1 MDGYTETVL
10 HVPTDYRIEKK
21 GCNWTAFKAI
31 VIKSSSLNNK
41 PQYHGNFSMFNE
53 SSTTPSKNAQRKAPP
68 GSTVSEMAPKGT
80 TQRLSLISRHL
91 DQRLPLPDLNT
102 PFSTE
107 RTSREPDDIEYKPID
122 RTVPPPRFA
131 NSPIDPPSQ
140 SPPTKMSSQAP
151 HNTLLIPGPIEFDD
165 AVLQSMSHYA
175 ESHVAPGFV
184 KVFGETLTLV
194 RKLFQSTNPA
204 AQPFIISGSGTLGWD
219 IVASN
224 LLERGENALVLH
236 TGYFADSFATC
247 LETYGANA
255 TQLKAPIGDR
265 PSLAE
270 VEQALKEKPYKVVTI
285 THVDTSTGVLSD
297 IKGVTEVV
305 RRVSPQT
312 LVVVDGVCSVGS
324 EEIAFDEWDIDV
336 VLTASQKAIG
346 CPPGLSI
353 LMTSGRAIETVKS
366 RKTPPSS
373 YYASINN
380 WLPIMQNYE
389 NFKPSYFATP
399 PTQLVHALHTT
410 LSQITARP
418 LAERFAIHTQ
428 ASDRV
433 KATVAE
439 LGLSQLAAKPENQA
453 HGMTA
458 IYLPDGL
465 APPDVLPGLLKRGV
479 IFAAG
484 LHKEIATKY
493 IRFGHMGVSVTDP
506 ARNDIDRAIASLK
519 EALTEAKQAKGL

>member
-1 MDGYTETVL
+1 
-10 HVPTDYRIEKK
+10 
-21 GCNWTAFKAI
+21 
-31 VIKSSSLNNK
+31 
-41 PQYHGNFSMFNE
+41 
-53 SSTTPSKNAQRKAPP
+53 
-68 GSTVSEMAPKGT
+68 
-80 TQRLSLISRHL
+80 
-91 DQRLPLPDLNT
+91 
-102 PFSTE
+102 
-107 RTSREPDDIEYKPID
+107 
-122 RTVPPPRFA
+122 
-131 NSPIDPPSQ
+131 
-140 SPPTKMSSQAP
+140 MSSQAP
-151 HNTLLIPGPIEFDD
+151 HPTLLIPGPIEFDD
-165 AVLQSMSHYA
+165 AVLQSMAHYA

-184 KVFGETLTLV
+184 KTFGETLSMV
-194 RKLFQSTNPA
+194 RKLFQSSNPA
-204 AQPFIISGSGTLGWD
+204 AQPFVISGSGTLGWD

-224 LLERGENALVLH
+224 LIEKGENALVLH

-255 TQLKAPIGDR
+255 TQLKAPIGER
-265 PSLAE
+265 PSF
-270 VEQALKEKPYKVVTI
+270 EQIEQTLKEKPYKIITI

-297 IKGVTEVV
+297 IKRVAEVV

-312 LVVVDGVCSVGS
+312 LIVVDGVCSVGC

-353 LMTSGRAIETVKS
+353 LMLSGRAIDTFKT
-366 RKTPPSS
+366 RQTPPSS
-373 YYASINN
+373 YYASIAN

-418 LAERFAIHTQ
+418 MSERYAIHAQ

-433 KATVAE
+433 KAAVAE
-439 LGLSQLAAKPENQA
+439 LGLQQVASKPENQA
-453 HGMTA
+453 HAMTA
-458 IYLPDGL
+458 IWLPEGL

-484 LHKEIATKY
+484 LHKQVATKY

-506 ARNDIDRAIASLK
+506 NRSDVDKAIAALK